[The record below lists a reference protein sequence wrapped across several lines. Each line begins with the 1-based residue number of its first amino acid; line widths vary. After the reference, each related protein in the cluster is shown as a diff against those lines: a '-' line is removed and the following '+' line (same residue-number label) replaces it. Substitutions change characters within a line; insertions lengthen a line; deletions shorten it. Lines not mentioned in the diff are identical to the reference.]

1 MDAVPVILFWV
12 FAAWGFL
19 SRGPGLIY
27 LFFATMPFSAFAVV
41 PPSATAGLT
50 FTPTPIVALLIIFR
64 VLGNRQ
70 GIDFAIASA
79 FSLRRLGLI
88 FAFWI
93 VAVVATLFMP
103 RLFAGQVQVIPVA
116 GADIEPLR
124 PTMQNIS
131 QLAYMTISVA
141 TVFAF
146 ARLMETAAMRQ
157 HALRALCLG
166 AAIVIATGLLDL
178 ASEHA
183 PLDWLLEPF
192 RTAAYT
198 LRTDDVVLGAKR
210 IVGLTPEASA
220 FGGLCLKFLSAL
232 YFCRFAILDDRL
244 RRRYVP
250 VLSALLFLFAYLSTS
265 SAALVGLAVFALMA
279 AMEWAWRAAAL
290 RPGSRR
296 LGAWRLQFWAAASTL
311 AGLLIIIL
319 VEPKL
324 LDPFVRMVNS
334 LILQKSSSQ
343 SFAQRSEWTAVS
355 WHSLLQSWGMGV
367 GLGGTRASNA
377 AVAIISNVGVLG
389 ATFYAAFVVQ
399 TVRRRPTGRDADAQL
414 VLSGVRWALWPGFVV
429 GLLVGTVADFGTF
442 VGFLFGIAC
451 AASRP
456 SSGTA
461 HLNDPVQQQ
470 MPTREP
476 VRT

>member
-1 MDAVPVILFWV
+1 MDAVPVVLFWGL
-12 FAAWGFL
+12 AIWGFL

-50 FTPTPIVALLIIFR
+50 FTPTPIVALLIILR
-64 VLGNRQ
+64 VLGNRE
-70 GIDFAIASA
+70 GIDFSIASA
-79 FSLRRLGLI
+79 LSLRRLGLI
-88 FAFWI
+88 FAFWV
-93 VAVVATLFMP
+93 VAVMATLFMP
-103 RLFAGQVQVIPVA
+103 RLFAGQVEVIPVA
-116 GADIEPLR
+116 GANIEPLR

-146 ARLMETAAMRQ
+146 ARLMESAVMRQ

-166 AAIVIATGLLDL
+166 AAVAITTGMLDL
-178 ASEHA
+178 ASEHV

-220 FGGLCLKFLSAL
+220 FGGLCLRYLSAV
-232 YFCRFAILDDRL
+232 YFCRFAIMDDRL
-244 RRRYVP
+244 RNRYVP
-250 VLSALLFLFAYLSTS
+250 LLCGLLFLFAYLSTS
-265 SAALVGLAVFALMA
+265 SAALVGLAVFGLMA
-279 AMEWAWRAAAL
+279 AMEWAWRAAVLA
-290 RPGSRR
+290 PGSRR
-296 LGAWRLQFWAAASTL
+296 LGAWQLQFWGAATAL
-311 AGLLIIIL
+311 AGLLL
-319 VEPKL
+319 VVLIAPKL
-324 LDPFVRMVNS
+324 LDPFIRMVND

-343 SFAQRSEWTAVS
+343 SFAQRSQWTAVS
-355 WHSLLQSWGMGV
+355 WRALVQSFGMGV

-377 AVAIISNVGVLG
+377 AVAIISNVGVIG
-389 ATFYAAFVVQ
+389 AAFYAAFVVQ
-399 TVRRRPTGRDADAQL
+399 SIRRRAWRGNVEAEL

-442 VGFLFGIAC
+442 VAFLFGLAC
-451 AASRP
+451 AAAEPPRSA
-456 SSGTA
+456 A
-461 HLNDPVQQQ
+461 HTGDRVPR
-470 MPTREP
+470 MPAREP
-476 VRT
+476 ART